1 MTSTKTSTAS
11 KAAMAIV
18 VAAISITAFAPAAYA
33 AGPGRGGQDGPRGE
47 MQAHRQGGPMG
58 GQMMDH
64 QMRGGRGG
72 GQFLAIGCGPNAA
85 ERIETS
91 LVSLGYRVDATAEQ
105 KTLLDALKTAALA
118 AQAELATT
126 CDAVMPAPAAADATT
141 PAETPDMLERLQ
153 ARLKIDEARVAAMS
167 DVLPQFEAFFN
178 SLTDEQKAALQPA
191 GPQDGRGPGRDGDHR
206 QGRPGMHRNG

>member
-18 VAAISITAFAPAAYA
+18 VAAISITALAPAAYA
-33 AGPGRGGQDGPRGE
+33 AGPGRGGQDGQRGE
-47 MQAHRQGGPMG
+47 MQAHRQGG
-58 GQMMDH
+58 QMMDR

-126 CDAVMPAPAAADATT
+126 CEAVMPAPAAANATT

-153 ARLKIDEARVAAMS
+153 ARLKIDEARVAAMT
-167 DVLPQFEAFFN
+167 DVLPEFEAFFN

-206 QGRPGMHRNG
+206 QGRPGMNRNG